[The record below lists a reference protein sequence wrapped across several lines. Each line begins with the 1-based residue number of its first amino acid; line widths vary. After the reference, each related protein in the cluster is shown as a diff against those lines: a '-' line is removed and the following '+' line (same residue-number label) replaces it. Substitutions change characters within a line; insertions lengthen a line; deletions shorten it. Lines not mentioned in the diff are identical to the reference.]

1 MKFQRIRRQ
10 RIRWWVKGRCVH
22 EKWREGWR
30 PRRGKAWRLGGR
42 MQIGKWGG
50 LRKLRRRRI
59 QRKRQW
65 GEQWWE
71 CRNRSFSIWVRRN
84 TMVLSGKQMGFSG
97 RERRRIG
104 GDGYLRG
111 WGTGKLRNGLLV
123 MPWSPFFC
131 ILCSVFFVFCVFCF
145 LFCVFF
151 GFSVFS
157 VFFSVCF
164 AVRYAIT
171 LIKHKGGVC
180 LTNLFLFY
188 FFIFF

>member
-1 MKFQRIRRQ
+1 MRNRKA
-10 RIRWWVKGRCVH
+10 
-22 EKWREGWR
+22 EKWV
-30 PRRGKAWRLGGR
+30 ASDA
-42 MQIGKWGG
+42 MI
-50 LRKLRRRRI
+50 
-59 QRKRQW
+59 
-65 GEQWWE
+65 
-71 CRNRSFSIWVRRN
+71 
-84 TMVLSGKQMGFSG
+84 T
-97 RERRRIG
+97 
-104 GDGYLRG
+104 
-111 WGTGKLRNGLLV
+111 
-123 MPWSPFFC
+123 FF
-131 ILCSVFFVFCVFCF
+131 LYFVFCVFCF